1 MSATPK
7 RPSPEKLRELRR
19 LVAGLCDG
27 TLRSEDVAR
36 LEELVA
42 SDEGCCNYYVTC
54 MHIDAALPRFAG
66 AALQDSDLL
75 NDVHLQLKQPLDT
88 YSAGLS
94 ESETRN
100 NPVEELPCSSS
111 DWNWDKEVRLAV
123 SASSQAENR
132 SPFWSSAG
140 VLGVIAGAVT
150 TSAIALLIHF
160 ASPSNPVATESP
172 AVATSF
178 EPTLP
183 AFKSVQLQS
192 GSVKLGI
199 DKVGW
204 VLVDGPTDFDLIGP
218 MRARLNYGRIQMRVT
233 EETGKGFV
241 IETPDGDI
249 TDLCA
254 EFGIE
259 VSRDRKHKTGL
270 VVFEGAVDLQVANT
284 VTPDPR
290 PLERLVGG
298 EGVVFNRDEEP
309 ARINSIVT
317 GIASTFRCRD
327 EDFSA
332 DAAPVILDVKDNLRP
347 SDTKSYYE
355 IVAGGLREDAR
366 AYVDRPE
373 HEWNG
378 TSKQGM
384 PSYLIGADYVKSFNA
399 DKVHSTIEINVTLG
413 QPAKLY
419 VFFDDRAKQT
429 PDWLAKAFRKTGDKI
444 GLDGGAWPGSK
455 IRSKR
460 GDGPGVSIDE
470 RFSVW
475 ELVVHE
481 PGIIKLGP
489 NTSNSSMTSIG
500 MYGIAAVALDKSGT
514 PDSPIED
521 LN

>member
-1 MSATPK
+1 MTATPK

-66 AALQDSDLL
+66 AALQDADVLSDVYLP
-75 NDVHLQLKQPLDT
+75 LKQSLDPFRV
-88 YSAGLS
+88 GLS
-94 ESETRN
+94 DSETRN
-100 NPVEELPCSSS
+100 DPVEELLCRSS
-111 DWNWDKEVRLAV
+111 DWKWDKEVRLALP
-123 SASSQAENR
+123 ASSPVENR
-132 SPFWSSAG
+132 SPFRSSAG
-140 VLGVIAGAVT
+140 LLGVITGAIA
-150 TSAIALLIHF
+150 TSAVALLIHF
-160 ASPSNPVATESP
+160 ASSSNPAATEP
-172 AVATSF
+172 PVVATSF

-183 AFKSVQLQS
+183 AFKSVQLES

-233 EETGKGFV
+233 EDSGKGFV
-241 IETPDGDI
+241 VETPDGDI
-249 TDLCA
+249 TDLGT

-270 VVFEGAVDLQVANT
+270 VVFEGAVDLRVANT
-284 VTPDPR
+284 ATSDHR
-290 PLERLVGG
+290 PVERLVGG
-298 EGVVFNRDEEP
+298 EGVVFNRDGES

-317 GIASTFRCRD
+317 GVASTFRCRD

-332 DAAPVILDVKDNLRP
+332 DAVPVILDVKDNLRP

-355 IVAGGLREDAR
+355 IVAGGLHEDAR

-378 TSKQGM
+378 TSKQGL
-384 PSYLIGADYVKSFNA
+384 PSYLIGADYVKPFNA
-399 DKVHSTIEINVTLG
+399 DKIHSTIEINVTLG

-419 VFFDDRAKQT
+419 VFFDDRAQKT
-429 PDWLAKAFRKTGDKI
+429 PDWLAKVFRKTGDKI
-444 GLDGGAWPGSK
+444 GLDGGAWSGSK
-455 IRSKR
+455 IHSKR

-475 ELVVHE
+475 ELVVNE
-481 PGIIKLGP
+481 PGIVKLGP

-500 MYGIAAVALDKSGT
+500 MYGIAAVALDKSAT

-521 LN
+521 LK